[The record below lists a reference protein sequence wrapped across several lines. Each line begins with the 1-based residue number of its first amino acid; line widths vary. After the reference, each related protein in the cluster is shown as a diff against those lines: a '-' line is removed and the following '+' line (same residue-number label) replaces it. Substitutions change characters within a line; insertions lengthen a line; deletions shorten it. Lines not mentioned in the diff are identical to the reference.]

1 MSQDAASS
9 AQASTASTAAQSTSS
24 TGTSASSTVPGTG
37 LTAAQIDSSSSVS
50 SMADLKEKSPEVYN
64 AMMQGVAMKIC
75 NEMKSHQ
82 DRIKKI
88 MRENRAQTG

>member
-9 AQASTASTAAQSTSS
+9 VQASTAAQSTSS